1 MPIPPCWNTAEVT
14 RTIKPD
20 AEEISDHVFR
30 AVHCQADLHLSDTS
44 NGPRIPFPPEK
55 FVDRFLANTEQDM
68 LCVVVGESGKIVTSS
83 DGTSWDT
90 VSFSSLTTDIWG
102 IARGGTTWV
111 AVGASGTISTIVDD
125 DDDFTSRTSGTTES
139 LRRVFY
145 KE

>member
-44 NGPRIPFPPEK
+44 TGPRIPFPPEK

-68 LCVVVGESGKIVTSS
+68 LCVVVGESGTGKSHIIQWLRIEIEKKNIKEDIDFLKNVNATYTNLGIEDIKIL
-83 DGTSWDT
+83 
-90 VSFSSLTTDIWG
+90 SL
-102 IARGGTTWV
+102 
-111 AVGASGTISTIVDD
+111 
-125 DDDFTSRTSGTTES
+125 F
-139 LRRVFY
+139 
-145 KE
+145 